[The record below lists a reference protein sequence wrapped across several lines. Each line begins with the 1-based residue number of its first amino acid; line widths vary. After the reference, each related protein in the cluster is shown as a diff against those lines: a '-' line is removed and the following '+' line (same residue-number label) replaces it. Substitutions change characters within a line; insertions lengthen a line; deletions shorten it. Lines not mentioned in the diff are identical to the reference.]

1 MTEFGNNNIV
11 CMNSMHQTNKN
22 DFNPMTMM
30 VIDDS
35 AEPQRRPVE
44 FILCN
49 KEDEHALGVLSI
61 M

>member
-1 MTEFGNNNIV
+1 
-11 CMNSMHQTNKN
+11 MNSMHQTNKN
-22 DFNPMTMM
+22 DFNTMTMM